1 MKSKVNK
8 YTQEVEQKLKHVALK
23 NNKANAEKLQKY
35 LGTKFDVLNIATK
48 LQVDICKQG
57 FNFYTD
63 DKTSNFL
70 IFDSILKESKIFEC
84 KNQAYIYLDKNFKHL
99 PDTTLLKIL
108 PTWVKHIDN
117 WAHSDTLSKF
127 LTRFLEN
134 ENTYADITTL
144 IEKWNTSKK
153 LWERRQSIVSLYYY
167 SRTKK
172 QHIDFDYGIT
182 LIDNL
187 LLDKEYFVQKAV
199 GWAIRESY
207 NVYPKQTFN
216 YIEQNIKQIPS
227 AAYAAC
233 TEKLSQ
239 KEKDYLKQ
247 LRK

>member
-8 YTQEVEQKLKHVALK
+8 YTQEVEQKLKAIALK
-23 NNKANAEKLQKY
+23 NDNAKAEKLQKY

-48 LQVDICKQG
+48 HQVDICKQG
-57 FNFYTD
+57 YDFYTD
-63 DKTSNFL
+63 DKTATFL
-70 IFDSILKESKIFEC
+70 KLNSVLKESNIFEG
-84 KNQAYIYLDKNFKHL
+84 KNQAYIYLDKNFKHIPENIL
-99 PDTTLLKIL
+99 FKTL
-108 PTWVKHIDN
+108 PTWVKHVDN

-134 ENTYADITTL
+134 ESTYNNFISI
-144 IEKWNTSKK
+144 IEKWNSSKK
-153 LWERRQSIVSLYYY
+153 MWERRQSIVSLYYY

-172 QHIDFDYGIT
+172 QHIDFDYGIA

-187 LLDKEYFVQKAV
+187 LLDNEYFVQKAV
-199 GWAIRESY
+199 GWALRESY

-216 YIEQNIKQIPS
+216 YIEQNIKLIPS
-227 AAYAAC
+227 AAYTAC
-233 TEKLSQ
+233 TEKLSL